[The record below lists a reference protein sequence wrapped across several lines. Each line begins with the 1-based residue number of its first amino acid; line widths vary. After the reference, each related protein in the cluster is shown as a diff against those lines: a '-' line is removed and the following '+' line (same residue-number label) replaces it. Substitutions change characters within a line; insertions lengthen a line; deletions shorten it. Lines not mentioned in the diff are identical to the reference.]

1 MKGKFQP
8 YVDIERP
15 RDMTELL
22 QLIKDKKIT
31 PLNANYDFK
40 TWSGG
45 VPTGWEFIELPPVP
59 HNELTY
65 SLAQVDDGMEI
76 TFTKEEGPFWPNL
89 IINSAD
95 NFTYLANRKY
105 VVVVDYTVTEG
116 QNLAYYSQI
125 KSATQSS
132 DFTRCGLGYL
142 FNVGSFNIPLN
153 FRTQLPSL
161 IVQYP
166 YNTTTPT
173 PVCKMEFYDST
184 TCDPLKVVIH
194 SMGLY
199 DVTDFV
205 GEPEPNFF
213 IPDLKPK

>member
-8 YVDIERP
+8 YVDIEKP
-15 RDMTELL
+15 RNMTELL
-22 QLIKDKKIT
+22 QIILDKKIA
-31 PLNANYDFK
+31 PLNTNYNFK

-45 VPTGWEFIELPPVP
+45 VPTGRAFIETDPN
-59 HNELTY
+59 NELTY

-76 TFTKEEGPFWPNL
+76 TFTKVAGTNWPNL
-89 IINSAD
+89 TINSAVD
-95 NFTYLANRKY
+95 FTYLANRKY

-125 KSATQSS
+125 RSATGSG
-132 DFTRCGLGYL
+132 DFTRCGLGHL
-142 FNVGSFNIPLN
+142 FNAWGFNIPLN

-161 IVQYP
+161 IIQYP
-166 YNTTTPT
+166 YNATAPT
-173 PVCKMEFYDST
+173 PVCRIEFHNSA

-205 GEPEPNFF
+205 
-213 IPDLKPK
+213 

>member
-31 PLNANYDFK
+31 PLKANYDFK

-45 VPTGWEFIELPPVP
+45 VPTGWAFIETDP
-59 HNELTY
+59 NNDLTY

-76 TFTKEEGPFWPNL
+76 TFTKAAGTNWVGL
-89 IINSAD
+89 TINSAD
-95 NFTYLANRKY
+95 NFTYLANHKY

-125 KSATQSS
+125 KSATRPD
-132 DFTRCGLGYL
+132 DFTKCGLGPL
-142 FNVGSFNIPLN
+142 FSVLGFNIPLN

-166 YNTTTPT
+166 YNATTQT
-173 PVCKMEFYDST
+173 PVCRMDIHNLT

-205 GEPEPNFF
+205 
-213 IPDLKPK
+213 

>member
-45 VPTGWEFIELPPVP
+45 VPTGWAFTETDPN
-59 HNELTY
+59 NELTY
-65 SLAQVDDGMEI
+65 SLAQVDDGVEI
-76 TFTKEEGPFWPNL
+76 TLTKAAAGTNWVYL
-89 IINSAD
+89 TISSAVD
-95 NFTYLANRKY
+95 FTYLANRKY

-125 KSATQSS
+125 RSTAHDFSATRS
-132 DFTRCGLGYL
+132 GLGYL
-142 FNVGSFNIPLN
+142 FNVWGLDIPLN

-166 YNTTTPT
+166 YNTTFPKS
-173 PVCKMEFYDST
+173 VCRIEFHNST

-205 GEPEPNFF
+205 
-213 IPDLKPK
+213 

>member
-1 MKGKFQP
+1 M
-8 YVDIERP
+8 V
-15 RDMTELL
+15 ELL
-22 QLIKDKKIT
+22 QIILDKKIP

-40 TWSGG
+40 AWGG
-45 VPTGWEFIELPPVP
+45 NKPTGWVFTEKDTEYT
-59 HNELTY
+59 LTY

-76 TFTKEEGPFWPNL
+76 TFTKGVWVNWPNL
-89 IINSAD
+89 TINSAD
-95 NFTYLANRKY
+95 NFTYLANHKY

-125 KSATQSS
+125 RSATQSN

-142 FNVGSFNIPLN
+142 FNVLGFNIPLN

-166 YNTTTPT
+166 YNTTAQTPA
-173 PVCKMEFYDST
+173 CRIEFHSLAN
-184 TCDPLKVVIH
+184 CDPLKVVIH

-205 GEPEPNFF
+205 
-213 IPDLKPK
+213 

>member
-22 QLIKDKKIT
+22 QLIKDKKIA
-31 PLNANYDFK
+31 PLNTNYDFK
-40 TWSGG
+40 TWIGKVYKDNIWSGG
-45 VPTGWEFIELPPVP
+45 VPTDWVFIETDSN
-59 HNELTY
+59 NELTY
-65 SLAQVDDGMEI
+65 SLEQVDDGMEI
-76 TFTKEEGPFWPNL
+76 TFTKAAGTNWVYL
-89 IINSAD
+89 YLAINSAVD
-95 NFTYLANRKY
+95 FTYLANHKY

-125 KSATQSS
+125 RSTAKSD
-132 DFTRCGLGYL
+132 DFTRTGLSWL
-142 FNVGSFNIPLN
+142 FNVLGFNIPFN

-166 YNTTTPT
+166 YNTTFPT
-173 PVCKMEFYDST
+173 KHVCRIEFPNT
-184 TCDPLKVVIH
+184 ATCDPLKVVIH

-205 GEPEPNFF
+205 
-213 IPDLKPK
+213 

>member
-45 VPTGWEFIELPPVP
+45 VPTGWVFTEYDTEYT
-59 HNELTY
+59 LTY

-76 TFTKEEGPFWPNL
+76 TFTKAAGTDAVNL
-89 IINSAD
+89 MINSAD
-95 NFTYLANRKY
+95 NFTYLANHKY
-105 VVVVDYTVTEG
+105 VVVVDYTVTEE
-116 QNLAYYSQI
+116 QNLTYYSQI
-125 KSATQSS
+125 MLATEPW
-132 DFTRCGLGYL
+132 DFTRVRCGAGFLYNA
-142 FNVGSFNIPLN
+142 FNFTISLN
-153 FRTQLPSL
+153 LRTQLPSL
-161 IVQYP
+161 ITQFP
-166 YNTTTPT
+166 SNKTAPA
-173 PVCKMEFYDST
+173 PACRIEFHSLAN
-184 TCDPLKVVIH
+184 CDPLKVVIH

-205 GEPEPNFF
+205 GEPNFF